1 MDASSVKPCHDRD
14 TSQTIIHDT
23 YTPSPSQHVMR
34 SSTQEHKMRSNNS
47 RRRTQD
53 LHALTNQY
61 WPISTWHRYEI
72 HYEKGRTYKDISL
85 LTLSLSSH
93 LFSHIIPKTHLSSHI
108 WEIFIMWVAMPKY
121 YPSLVVDQAT
131 KWLWPK
137 WLEPNNV
144 LESMHETHHVA
155 RELEK

>member
-1 MDASSVKPCHDRD
+1 MIGTQVRQSYTILIPPPHLNTLWDQAPKNTRWEVTIQEEHKIYMLWP
-14 TSQTIIHDT
+14 TSIDLYPRGTDMRSTMRKEEHTKISLSL
-23 YTPSPSQHVMR
+23 PSPS
-34 SSTQEHKMRSNNS
+34 
-47 RRRTQD
+47 
-53 LHALTNQY
+53 
-61 WPISTWHRYEI
+61 
-72 HYEKGRTYKDISL
+72 
-85 LTLSLSSH
+85 H
-93 LFSHIIPKTHLSSHI
+93 LISHIIPKTDLSSHI